1 MKIRIVLL
9 VLGVLLLVESIFM
22 LLSAVIAIIYGGND
36 ILPLSLS
43 AGFTAIAGS
52 LLYLLNKNVPRQ
64 VGKKEAYLI
73 VSLGWIFLSFFGTIP
88 YLWNGYIPNFSN
100 AFFETIS
107 GFTTTGASILNNIEE
122 LPHGILFWRSITQ
135 WMGGMGIIVLSIAVL
150 PLIKIGGMQLF
161 AAEVPGPTTDK
172 IHPKIKET
180 AKRLW
185 IIYLFLTILE
195 AILLR
200 AGGMNWFDA
209 ICHSF
214 TTMSTGGYSTKQ
226 ASIAYFTN
234 PYIHYTIS
242 FFMLLA
248 GTNFVLIYFVFKG
261 KFGKIWQNDEFKYYL
276 KLIFIAIF
284 IITAS
289 MILWMG
295 TPFEQALRESVFQ
308 VISILTT
315 TGYCTADYLIW
326 QPAGLWVILLLFMFV
341 GGMAGST
348 AGGIKIVRI
357 QLLLR
362 NSYLEFKRLIHPN
375 AVIPVR
381 YNNKSINTNI
391 INNIQAFVILYIFIF
406 FVSTLIMSMMGL
418 DFTSA
423 IGSVAASL
431 GNIGPGIG
439 SVGPVEN
446 YAHIPEA
453 GKWFL
458 SFLML
463 LGRLELFTVLMIVAP
478 GFWKN

>member
-22 LLSAVIAIIYGGND
+22 LFSAIIAIIYGEND
-36 ILPLSLS
+36 ILALSLS

-73 VSLGWIFLSFFGTIP
+73 VTLGWIFLSFFGTIP
-88 YLWNGYIPNFSN
+88 YIFNGYIPSFTN

-150 PLIKIGGMQLF
+150 PLIKVGGMQLF
-161 AAEVPGPTTDK
+161 AAEVPGPTKDK

-185 IIYLFLTILE
+185 LIYFVLTIVE
-195 AILLR
+195 TILLKL
-200 AGGMNWFDA
+200 GGMNWFDA
-209 ICHSF
+209 VCHSL

-226 ASIAYFTN
+226 ASIAYFTS

-242 FFMLLA
+242 FFMLIA
-248 GTNFVLIYFVFKG
+248 GTNFILIYFISKG
-261 KFGKIWQNDEFKYYL
+261 KLRKVWQNDEFLYYL
-276 KLIFIAIF
+276 KIIILSVIIISISLIVWMNIPTELAI
-284 IITAS
+284 
-289 MILWMG
+289 
-295 TPFEQALRESVFQ
+295 RDSVFQ

-315 TGYCTADYLIW
+315 TGFCTTDYLLW
-326 QPAGLWVILLLFMFV
+326 QPAGLWVILLLLMFV

-362 NSYLEFKRLIHPN
+362 NSYSEFKRLLHPN
-375 AVIPVR
+375 AIIPVR
-381 YNNKSINTNI
+381 YNKKSINSNI
-391 INNIQAFVILYIFIF
+391 INNIQAFVILYLFIF
-406 FVSTLIMSMMGL
+406 FISSLIMSMMGL
-418 DFTSA
+418 DFSSA
-423 IGSVAASL
+423 VGAVAASL

-439 SVGPVEN
+439 SVGPIEN
-446 YAHIPEA
+446 YAHIPIA

>member
-22 LLSAVIAIIYGGND
+22 LLSAIIAIIYGGND

-73 VSLGWIFLSFFGTIP
+73 VTLGWVFLSFFGTIP
-88 YLWNGYIPNFSN
+88 YLWNGYIPNFTN

-185 IIYLFLTILE
+185 LIYLFLTIIE
-195 AILLR
+195 AILLY
-200 AGGMNWFDA
+200 AGGMTWFDA
-209 ICHSF
+209 ICHSL
-214 TTMSTGGYSTKQ
+214 TTISTGGYSTKQ

-248 GTNFVLIYFVFKG
+248 GTNFVLIYFIFKG
-261 KFGKIWQNDEFKYYL
+261 KLGKIWQNDEFKYYL

-284 IITAS
+284 VITVS

-295 TPFEQALRESVFQ
+295 TPFEQAFRESVFQ

-315 TGYCTADYLIW
+315 TGYCTVDYLIW
-326 QPAGLWVILLLFMFV
+326 QPAGLWVILLLLMFV

-375 AVIPVR
+375 AIIPVR
-381 YNNKSINTNI
+381 YNNKSINTTI
-391 INNIQAFVILYIFIF
+391 VNNIQAFVILYIFIF
-406 FVSTLIMSMMGL
+406 FVSTLIMSMIGL

-423 IGSVAASL
+423 VGSVAASL

-446 YAHIPEA
+446 YAHIPVA